1 VFLLK
6 PSNPNGDKMMR
17 SNTRRHTNKF
27 ERGQIILLFIA
38 ALPAIMAIFALMVD
52 LGGAAITYHRAQ
64 IALDAATFAGAQAVD
79 MDIYDHEQRIRLDAA
94 LATNWAGQYLSVNQ
108 RGGIIMGSFYVEGDT
123 VYGVGVM
130 EYRTLFLSAIGI
142 GTIRTQVT
150 SAASPGWGI
159 SEEWE

>member
-1 VFLLK
+1 MKTASLFP
-6 PSNPNGDKMMR
+6 PSK
-17 SNTRRHTNKF
+17 SS
-27 ERGQIILLFIA
+27 ERGQILLLFIA

-79 MDIYDHEQRIRLDAA
+79 INVYDHEQRIRLDGA
-94 LATNWAGQYLSVNQ
+94 LATTWAGQYLSLNQ
-108 RGGIIMGSFYVEGDT
+108 RGGIIMGSFFVEGDT
-123 VYGVGVM
+123 VYGIGVM
-130 EYRTLFLSAIGI
+130 EYRTLFIGAIGLR
-142 GTIRTQVT
+142 TIRTQVT